1 MGLGC
6 IPSSEVRE
14 YNEEINIYKKD
25 NNKEGTYSSPD
36 IDLMMEMK
44 EDYPDIF
51 PQVINKL
58 GNNVIYYD
66 QNFHQRPNEI
76 YKDAEMFKTS
86 TKGAFILV
94 VNKDALFLVLKEI
107 VQLKT
112 NCKFDLICNGSS
124 CKEILMF
131 IKENKFLNIFKRCCI
146 YTYPYNY
153 YDIPNKFPLVKE
165 ICYNKTQVLQ
175 FLNKESNSTPIL
187 RTLNLVTLHD
197 YEHYIKKIHFLVA
210 KHYNNFSDSN
220 YKEAIEKVK
229 AFMDN
234 PEEYKFRILNNEGE
248 QSYQK
253 ETMLNTLKL
262 YEDIENNYINI
273 IKNYTMERCSIYKD
287 FNYLLL
293 RLNKKGINA
302 FGYFIS
308 GLIYSL
314 NKFNKMTGNGE
325 KSNRNLYR
333 GMRLDMTELL
343 SYERYEGEILCFPS
357 FMSTS
362 KKYSAAAEPEGFG
375 GRDVEVE
382 TRESEGLFSVVLT
395 IKYNFSNGA
404 VPNGSNIESI
414 SQFPTESE
422 CLLHPFSFFKVK
434 KVKID
439 LKNFECDID
448 LENYSRRSIL
458 EEKLK
463 YGYEIDFNKDYI
475 QN

>member
-1 MGLGC
+1 M
-6 IPSSEVRE
+6 
-14 YNEEINIYKKD
+14 
-25 NNKEGTYSSPD
+25 
-36 IDLMMEMK
+36 
-44 EDYPDIF
+44 
-51 PQVINKL
+51 
-58 GNNVIYYD
+58 
-66 QNFHQRPNEI
+66 
-76 YKDAEMFKTS
+76 
-86 TKGAFILV
+86 
-94 VNKDALFLVLKEI
+94 FLVLKEI
-107 VQLKT
+107 EKLET
-112 NCKFDLICNGSS
+112 NCKFDLICTGSS
-124 CKEILMF
+124 SYEILTF
-131 IKENKFLNIFKRCCI
+131 INKENFSNIFKRCCL
-146 YTYPYNY
+146 YTYHPEKYTDMPMQFNLIKGIY
-153 YDIPNKFPLVKE
+153 YSQSE
-165 ICYNKTQVLQ
+165 VLE
-175 FLNKESNSTPIL
+175 FLKKGNNSTPIL
-187 RTLNLVTLHD
+187 RTLKLVTLKD
-197 YEHYIKKIHFLVA
+197 YNENIKHLHYIAA
-210 KHYNNFSDSN
+210 KHYNNFSKDN
-220 YKEAIEKVK
+220 YLKAIEKVK
-229 AFMDN
+229 NFMDN
-234 PEEYKFRILNNEGE
+234 PDEYKFRILNKDGKKLD
-248 QSYQK
+248 QK

-314 NKFNKMTGNGE
+314 NKFNKETGNGE
-325 KSNRNLYR
+325 KSNRDLYR

-362 KKYSAAAEPEGFG
+362 KYYSAAAEPEGFG
-375 GRDVEVE
+375 GRDVEVD

-439 LKNFECDID
+439 LKKFECDID

-458 EEKLK
+458 EEKIK